1 MVPGGYELDEETPN
15 HACSPSSP
23 GFGKAG
29 YEQFFPQIVSPRIEP
44 AMPLSTIP
52 EATEDFRQGK
62 AVIIVDDEDRENEGD
77 LAVAAEKVTPE
88 HIAFMARHAG
98 GLICMPI
105 VAARLDELE
114 IEPMVTHNTSRLGT
128 AFSVSVEARHLVTT
142 GISAYD
148 RAATIRHILNPD
160 AKPSDFAKP
169 GHTFPLRAV
178 EGGVLKRAG
187 QTEASVDLARLVGLY
202 PAAVICEIMKPDGTM
217 ARMPDLELFAKEHG
231 LTIIAIRDLIAYRR
245 RNEKLVERRASARI
259 PIDGRDW
266 TMHAYEDV
274 ITQEVHV
281 ALVLGDIASN
291 PEEPVLIR
299 AHSACLTGD
308 IFGSQRCDCQAQLQA
323 AMEQIGRE
331 GRGAVVYFSTHEGRG
346 IGLLDKLRAYALQDE
361 GLDTVEANEALGLPV
376 DTRDYGIGNQILFDL
391 GARKLRVLTNN
402 PRKYHGIEGFGLEV
416 VEQVPIRVEPNPQN
430 RRYLE
435 TKRDKLG
442 HLL

>member
-1 MVPGGYELDEETPN
+1 
-15 HACSPSSP
+15 
-23 GFGKAG
+23 
-29 YEQFFPQIVSPRIEP
+29 
-44 AMPLSTIP
+44 MPLSTIP
-52 EATEDFRQGK
+52 EALEDYRAGRP
-62 AVIIVDDEDRENEGD
+62 VIIVDDEDRENEGD
-77 LAVAAEKVTPE
+77 LAVPADKVTPE

-105 VAARLDELE
+105 VAGRLDELE

-160 AKPSDFAKP
+160 AKPGDFAKP

-178 EGGVLKRAG
+178 EGGVLRRAG
-187 QTEASVDLARLVGLY
+187 QTEASVDLSRLAGLY

-217 ARMPDLELFAKEHG
+217 ARLPDLEVFAAEHG
-231 LTIIAIRDLIAYRR
+231 LQIIAIRDLISYRR
-245 RNEKLVERRASARI
+245 RNEKLVQRRATARV
-259 PIDGRDW
+259 PVQGRDW

-274 ITQEVHV
+274 ITKEIHV
-281 ALVLGDIASN
+281 AMVLGDIAGD
-291 PEEPVLIR
+291 PDQPVLIR
-299 AHSACLTGD
+299 AHSACLSGD
-308 IFGSQRCDCQAQLQA
+308 VFGSERCDCQEQLRA
-323 AMEQIGRE
+323 AMDLIAAE

-361 GLDTVEANEALGLPV
+361 GLDTVEANEALGLPI

-416 VEQVPIRVEPNPQN
+416 VEQVPIRTDPKAEN